1 MDKSYSNWSRKDL
14 QAVKV
19 NTSTLKERLNRLYD
33 TRRHNTTL
41 FPNDGLFEFLWDL
54 KEMALMEG
62 KSSVEVPGNWLEEL
76 EASTT
81 ASSRG
86 H

>member
-1 MDKSYSNWSRKDL
+1 MAKTYSNWSRKEL
-14 QAVKV
+14 ELVTV
-19 NTSTLKERLNRLYD
+19 NTRSLKEPLNKLYD

-41 FPNDGLFEFLWDL
+41 FPNDGLFEYLWDL

-76 EASTT
+76 EASTS
-81 ASSRG
+81 ASSRS